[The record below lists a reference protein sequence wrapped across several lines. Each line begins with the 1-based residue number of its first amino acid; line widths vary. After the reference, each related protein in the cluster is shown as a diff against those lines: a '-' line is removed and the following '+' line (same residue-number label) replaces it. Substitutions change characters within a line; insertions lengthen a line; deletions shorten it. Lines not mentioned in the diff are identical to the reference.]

1 MKQKQ
6 VVCSLVSII
15 YRCPSTCAHN
25 KNKLYK
31 TINCWFRHVHNSDF
45 LGKSLDILSSFSLLH
60 ILHMVFQQKCF
71 SDYIL
76 LVYQISLSGC
86 FYFLNVLG
94 NISVVSVCFPG
105 CVISFEIN
113 LIKSFFYIT
122 KKSRQKLKY
131 LENEKSFCEIKSIF
145 HHF

>member
-15 YRCPSTCAHN
+15 FRYPSTWKHN

-31 TINCWFRHVHNSDF
+31 TINCWSRHVHNFDF
-45 LGKSLDILSSFSLLH
+45 LGKSLEIVSPPHFAYGFSTNMFLRLYSFGLPNFIVWLL
-60 ILHMVFQQKCF
+60 
-71 SDYIL
+71 L
-76 LVYQISLSGC
+76 LLK
-86 FYFLNVLG
+86 VLR

-113 LIKSFFYIT
+113 LIKSFFYII